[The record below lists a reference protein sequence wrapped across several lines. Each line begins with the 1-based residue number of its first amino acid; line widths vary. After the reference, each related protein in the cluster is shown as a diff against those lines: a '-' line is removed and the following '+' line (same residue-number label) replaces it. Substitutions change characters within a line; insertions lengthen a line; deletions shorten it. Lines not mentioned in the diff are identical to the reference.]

1 MAITRAQ
8 VANVEALASWMQE
21 NAVPNIFKSVTY
33 SDSVL
38 TATDADDN
46 TVLTINGGTGAGN
59 SAYFRAYRAEG
70 NYIGLNGNRLPT
82 SGNIQ
87 IIGCDNGF
95 IIDSNMTDAYG
106 YERRFAALFSVT
118 KTNVSTTAN
127 NKPAI
132 VFPAALSAT
141 ANAQY
146 SSGLNHVAF
155 GDSATIATTT
165 TFTPE
170 AGQQTSLT
178 AWKTNSN
185 PGTVSYTPKAFY
197 LDMHSGYPS
206 GMGKFVLNGEEYIT
220 NGYWAISCS
229 TV

>member
-8 VANVEALASWMQE
+8 VANVEALATWMQA

-33 SDSVL
+33 SNSVL
-38 TATDADDN
+38 TATDAEDN

-95 IIDSNMTDAYG
+95 IIDSSMTDASG

-118 KTNVSTTAN
+118 IN
-127 NKPAI
+127 NKTAI
-132 VFPAALSAT
+132 VFPAALNAT

-155 GDSATIATTT
+155 GDSATMSTTT

-197 LDMHSGYPS
+197 LDMHSGYSS
-206 GMGKFVLNGEEYIT
+206 GIGKFVLNGEEYIT

>member
-8 VANVEALASWMQE
+8 VANISELAAWMQE

-33 SDSVL
+33 TDSVL

-46 TVLTINGGTGAGN
+46 AVLAIHGGTGAGN

-70 NYIGLNGNRLPT
+70 NYISLNGNKIPT
-82 SGNIQ
+82 SGSIQ

-95 IIDSNMTDAYG
+95 IIDSNMTDASG

-118 KTNVSTTAN
+118 NN
-127 NKPAI
+127 NKTAI

-178 AWKTNSN
+178 AWKTNPD

-197 LDMHSGYPS
+197 LDMHSGYSS
-206 GMGKFVLNGEEYIT
+206 GIGKFILNGEEHIT